1 MSYCLQCDLETTE
14 AVCPGCGTALEPEPP
29 ERVVGRYDTLWPRI
43 RAGLLDGFVLAPLA
57 LADGF
62 LSSPERGALLLIAWA
77 AISYSAYWLY
87 SVLLHARDGQTLGK
101 RAAHVRVLDLSEER
115 IPTLRQA
122 FLRDSGYILLNGL
135 SLVYF
140 IYLVLTRQHS
150 EPTAATA
157 LPARV
162 LAYAGLAWFLLEV
175 TTALINPKR
184 RAVHDLI
191 AGTVVVREA

>member
-1 MSYCLQCDLETTE
+1 MSYCMQCELETQD

-29 ERVVGRYDTLWPRI
+29 ERIVGRYDTIWPRI
-43 RAGLLDGFVLAPLA
+43 RAGYFDGFVLAPLA
-57 LADGF
+57 FADGF
-62 LSSPERGALLLIAWA
+62 LSSPGRGALILIAWA

-135 SLVYF
+135 ALVYF
-140 IYLVLTRQHS
+140 VYLVLTRQYS
-150 EPTAATA
+150 EPTAVMA
-157 LPARV
+157 LPARI
-162 LAYAGLAWFLLEV
+162 LTYAGLAWFLLEV
-175 TTALINPKR
+175 TTALTNEKR

>member
-1 MSYCLQCDLETTE
+1 MSYCLQCDLETTD
-14 AVCPGCGTALEPEPP
+14 AVCPGCGTELEPEPP
-29 ERVVGRYDTLWPRI
+29 EPVVGRYQTIWPRI
-43 RAGLLDGFVLAPLA
+43 RAGCFDGFVLAPLA
-57 LADGF
+57 FADGF

-87 SVLLHARDGQTLGK
+87 SVLLHARGGQTLGK

-135 SLVYF
+135 ALVYF
-140 IYLVLTRQHS
+140 VYLVLTRQYSGH
-150 EPTAATA
+150 AADA
-157 LPARV
+157 SLPARV
-162 LAYAGLAWFLLEV
+162 LACAGLAWFLLEV
-175 TTALINPKR
+175 TTALTNPKR

>member
-1 MSYCLQCDLETTE
+1 MSYCLQCDLETTD

-140 IYLVLTRQHS
+140 IYLVLTRQYDEH
-150 EPTAATA
+150 TAAIA
-157 LPARV
+157 LPARI

-175 TTALINPKR
+175 ITALANSKR